1 MAITSKPKAKALE
14 PVSAAAAAAADAFIS
29 GAPDAP
35 KPRGVRKGNKLQ
47 ISLTISPTLLS
58 QVDALAAQ
66 IGQTRA
72 AVINLAIHRAIE
84 HGLEFDGLGKA

>member
-1 MAITSKPKAKALE
+1 MAITTKPKAKASE
-14 PVSAAAAAAADAFIS
+14 PVSDDAAADAFIS

-35 KPRGVRKGNKLQ
+35 KPRGVRKGNKQQ

-58 QVDALAAQ
+58 QVDALAEQ

-84 HGLEFDGLGKA
+84 RGLDIDGLGKA

>member
-1 MAITSKPKAKALE
+1 MAITTKPKAKAPE
-14 PVSAAAAAAADAFIS
+14 PVSDDAAADAFIS

-58 QVDALAAQ
+58 QVDALAQQ

-72 AVINLAIHRAIE
+72 GVINLAIHRAVERGFDI
-84 HGLEFDGLGKA
+84 DGLGKA